1 MFNLHNKNVLITGA
15 SSGIGKVSA
24 IELAK
29 MGANVFLAGRSAVKH
44 EAVIRELYA
53 INPNGHF
60 TYLSLELANLDS
72 VRSCAKLFLDLN
84 QPLHL
89 LINNAGVYGE
99 KGLTKQGFEMHFG
112 VNHLGH
118 FLLTMLLLNCIK
130 DSAPSRIL
138 NLASGAHR
146 YATQWD
152 WDALQKPTK
161 SMTTMTEY
169 GISKLSN
176 ILFTSELAK
185 QLKDTDVLCLA
196 IHPGIVK
203 TNIWRHLPGAIQPF
217 MNIAPI
223 LTPLEGTKNTLY
235 GATVCP
241 ASEHGQ
247 FLTNCQRETP
257 SVLGQDQLLAKELW
271 RKSLEWAGLNI
282 TSA

>member
-1 MFNLHNKNVLITGA
+1 MLNLIHKNILITGA
-15 SSGIGKVSA
+15 SSGIGKVTA

-29 MGANVFLAGRSAVKH
+29 MGANIFLAGRSIVKH
-44 EAVIRELYA
+44 EAVIKELYD
-53 INPNGHF
+53 INSKGNF
-60 TYLSLELANLDS
+60 VYLPLELANLDS
-72 VRSCAKLFLDLN
+72 VRSCAKLFLDFN
-84 QPLHL
+84 QPLHI

-99 KGLTKQGFEMHFG
+99 KGITQQGFEMHFG

-118 FLLTMLLLNCIK
+118 FLLTLLLLDRIK
-130 DSAPSRIL
+130 ASAPSRIL

-152 WDALQKPTK
+152 WEALQKPTK

-169 GISKLSN
+169 GVSKLSN
-176 ILFTSELAK
+176 ILFTTELAE

-203 TNIWRHLPGAIQPF
+203 TDIWRHLPSVIQPL
-217 MNIAPI
+217 MNIVPI

-235 GATVCP
+235 GVTECP

-257 SVLGQDQLLAKELW
+257 SILGQDAFLAKELW
-271 RKSLEWAGLNI
+271 RRSLEWAGLN
-282 TSA
+282 TTLV